1 VTLGMSNDTQ
11 SEVTSGLNEGDV
23 VEVQQTTTTTS
34 GGGGFGGPGGG
45 FGGPGGGFGGPGAL
59 RPGD

>member
-1 VTLGMSNDTQ
+1 MSNDTQ
-11 SEVTSGLNEGDV
+11 SQVTSGLNEGDV
-23 VEVQQTTTTTS
+23 VEIQQTTTTT
-34 GGGGFGGPGGG
+34 GGGFGGPGGG